1 MFISTKIKEVNFI
14 FFKIKMIYNF
24 IISNSLK
31 RKEGTKKRREEK
43 SLELRVDMK
52 YLM

>member
-1 MFISTKIKEVNFI
+1 MFISTKIKDVYFI

-24 IISNSLK
+24 IILNSLR

-43 SLELRVDMK
+43 SLEVRVDME